1 MMKTLN
7 AIETQTVSGGACD
20 NDGYNFSFIVNNA
33 VTVGIVGG
41 LLMGNV
47 MTGAAIGAGYAGCM
61 LVAKSADNYF
71 FPEKAEPVEVSAA
84 GSV

>member
-1 MMKTLN
+1 MKTLN
-7 AIETQTVSGGACD
+7 AIEIQTVSGGACD
-20 NDGYNFSFIVNNA
+20 NDGYNFSFVVSNA
-33 VTVGIVGG
+33 VTVGLIGG

-71 FPEKAEPVEVSAA
+71 FPVKAESLEATPV

>member
-1 MMKTLN
+1 MKTLN
-7 AIETQTVSGGACD
+7 AIEIQTVSGGACN
-20 NDGYNFSFIVNNA
+20 NDGYNFSFVVSNA
-33 VTVGIVGG
+33 VTVGLIGG
-41 LLMGNV
+41 FLMGNV

-71 FPEKAEPVEVSAA
+71 FPEKPEPLEVMPM